1 MLDNYGDSDN
11 DEVILELITETLND
25 MTTAIDSATTT
36 MPVADSEL
44 SWSSII
50 LAIIMG
56 ALSVV
61 TVVGNLAVL
70 FSYYIDK
77 NIRQP
82 SNYFI
87 FSLAVSDLRRELGEG
102 EEADY
107 IGDCLKIS
115 ASDEGHIIEDKENLT
130 DETYY

>member
-11 DEVILELITETLND
+11 DEVILELITETLTD

-87 FSLAVSDLRRELGEG
+87 FSLAVSDLVSFITDINVHQAL
-102 EEADY
+102 
-107 IGDCLKIS
+107 IHCL
-115 ASDEGHIIEDKENLT
+115 N
-130 DETYY
+130 